1 MKMTQTIN
9 GTERT
14 FYLVDGET
22 TTKIVKFEKDKQK
35 RPVAVLPENSIG
47 KLTFN
52 LGKMIE
58 ENLTEVEI
66 SVTSSKMMR
75 EGTTPTT
82 STKTVKMS
90 KIEEL
95 LKDCYPEI
103 YEELE
108 RLAQIEAL
116 EAELKA
122 QREIRNALKAQLE
135 ALKNPK
141 VEEKTEKTEK
151 TEVEA

>member
-1 MKMTQTIN
+1 MKMTQTMN
-9 GTERT
+9 GNERT
-14 FYLVDGET
+14 FYLVDGDK

-66 SVTSSKMMR
+66 SATSSKAMR
-75 EGTTPTT
+75 EGTTQKS
-82 STKTVKMS
+82 STKAVKQS

-95 LKDCYPEI
+95 LKKKYPMI

-108 RLAQIEAL
+108 TLAEIEAL
-116 EAELKA
+116 EAELEA
-122 QREIRNALKAQLE
+122 QRDVEKALKAQIE

-141 VEEKTEKTEK
+141 TEEN

>member
-1 MKMTQTIN
+1 MKMTQTID

-14 FYLVDGET
+14 FYLVDGDK

-58 ENLTEVEI
+58 ENLTDVEI
-66 SVTSSKMMR
+66 SVNSSKMMR

-82 STKTVKMS
+82 STKTVKVSKPS
-90 KIEEL
+90 KIEGL
-95 LKDCYPEI
+95 LKDKYPEI

-108 RLAQIEAL
+108 RLVKIEAL

-122 QREIRNALKAQLE
+122 QREIEKALKAQIE
-135 ALKNPK
+135 TLKNTDT
-141 VEEKTEKTEK
+141 EEEA
-151 TEVEA
+151 EVEA

>member
-14 FYLVDGET
+14 FYLVDGDK

-58 ENLTEVEI
+58 EDLTEVEI
-66 SVTSSKMMR
+66 SATSSKMMR
-75 EGTTPTT
+75 EGTT
-82 STKTVKMS
+82 TKTTTTKAVKPS
-90 KIEEL
+90 RFEEL
-95 LKDCYPEI
+95 LLEKYPAIHKELKTIIEI
-103 YEELE
+103 E
-108 RLAQIEAL
+108 IL
-116 EAELKA
+116 EAELEAERKGM
-122 QREIRNALKAQLE
+122 NALEARIE

-141 VEEKTEKTEK
+141 AEEK